1 MKLAAIGLLAAGV
14 IWAQRGPAVAHGG
27 GVLYPGS
34 RAARGAGRVLAPRPV
49 AHPAH
54 AYGYIV
60 PIPVYYGAGYYGY
73 DPSVPLAQQS
83 APAYDSN
90 PANYADSGQS
100 PVVVINQAYG
110 NPADNPDAQGPPP
123 DAGYSRFGTPPPPMP
138 DPEPTLYLIAMR
150 DHTIVAA
157 IGYWVQGDTLNYI
170 TEDGNQNQ
178 ISLALVDRD
187 FSKQLNDDRHVDFR
201 LPKTN

>member
-1 MKLAAIGLLAAGV
+1 MKLALIGLLAAGMV
-14 IWAQRGPAVAHGG
+14 FAQRGPAVARGG

-34 RAARGAGRVLAPRPV
+34 RAYRGSGGRVLAPGPV

-54 AYGYIV
+54 GYGYLV

-73 DPSVPLAQQS
+73 DPSVPLAAQS

-90 PANYADSGQS
+90 AANYASPDQS

-110 NPADNPDAQGPPP
+110 NPPDNPYNEPP
-123 DAGYSRFGTPPPPMP
+123 DPGYQRFGTAPIPAP
-138 DPEPTLYLIAMR
+138 DPEPTLYMIALR
-150 DHTIVAA
+150 DHSIVAA

-170 TEDGNQNQ
+170 TQDGNQNQ
-178 ISLALVDRD
+178 VSLALVDRD

-201 LPKTN
+201 LPKQN